1 MEIGRV
7 VGTVVSTIKSSGLN
21 SFKLLVVTPVAV
33 AREMTT
39 SDDAAT
45 YVAID
50 LVGAGEGEIVLVT
63 RGSAARIPDA
73 TDVPTDAAII
83 AVVDTVQ
90 IGSENAYSKA

>member
-21 SFKLLVVTPVAV
+21 SYKLLVVAPVEV
-33 AREMTT
+33 AT
-39 SDDAAT
+39 DAATPEGATT

-50 LVGAGEGEIVLVT
+50 LVGTGEDEIVLVT

-73 TDVPTDAAII
+73 SNVPTDAAII

-90 IGSENAYSKA
+90 IGSKNVYSKA

>member
-33 AREMTT
+33 AKEMTT
-39 SDDAAT
+39 PDDSAA
-45 YVAID
+45 YVAVD
-50 LVGAGEGEIVLVT
+50 LVGAGEGEVVLVT

-73 TDVPTDAAII
+73 ANVPTDAAII

>member
-33 AREMTT
+33 AKEMAAPHG
-39 SDDAAT
+39 AAT
-45 YVAID
+45 YVAVD

-73 TDVPTDAAII
+73 TAVPTDAAII
-83 AVVDTVQ
+83 AVIDTVQ
-90 IGSENAYSKA
+90 LGSENAYSKA